1 MRRVLVT
8 GSRDLTDRTP
18 VWEALL
24 AQAKIAGGLDKIT
37 VIHGDA
43 CGADAHA
50 KNFCKVYEVAEEK
63 FPADWK
69 SFGKAAGP
77 IRNSVMI
84 AAGADVVLAFPRGKA
99 RGTMDCASKA
109 RAKEIP
115 VIFG

>member
-1 MRRVLVT
+1 M
-8 GSRDLTDRTP
+8 
-18 VWEALL
+18 

-50 KNFCKVYEVAEEK
+50 RNFCKVYEVAEEK
-63 FPADWK
+63 HPADWK

-84 AAGADVVLAFPRGKA
+84 ATGADVVLAFPRNAG
-99 RGTMDCASKA
+99 RGTMDCVMKA

>member
-1 MRRVLVT
+1 VRRVLVT

-18 VWEALL
+18 VWEALM
-24 AQAKIAGGLDKIT
+24 AQAKIAGGLTKIT

-50 KNFCKVYEVAEEK
+50 KNFCKVYEVLEEK
-63 FPADWK
+63 YPADWK

-84 AAGADVVLAFPRGKA
+84 AAGVDVVLAFPRGKA
-99 RGTMDCASKA
+99 RGTMDCATKA
-109 RAKEIP
+109 RHAEIP